1 MRIFLGGT
9 CNKSTWRQKLVK
21 MLNTYDYYNPV
32 VADWTPECRYEE
44 LHQREL
50 SEYVVY
56 VITAKMIGVYSIAE
70 VVDDSNKRKG
80 VVLCISDHDGTF
92 DALQMNSLHAV
103 ERLVASN
110 GGTVCATLTSLARY
124 LNERVV
130 DARHS

>member
-9 CNKSTWRQKLVK
+9 CNESTWRDELVK
-21 MLNTYDYYNPV
+21 MLNTYDYFNSN
-32 VADWTPECRYEE
+32 WTPACQIEE
-44 LHQREL
+44 LHQREIA
-50 SEYVVY
+50 EYVVY